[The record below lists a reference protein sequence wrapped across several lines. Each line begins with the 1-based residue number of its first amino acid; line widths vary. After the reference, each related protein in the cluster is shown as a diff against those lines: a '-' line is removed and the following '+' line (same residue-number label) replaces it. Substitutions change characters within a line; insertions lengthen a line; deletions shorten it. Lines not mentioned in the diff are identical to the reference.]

1 MIRVLLIAPYA
12 EMRDL
17 ASEIAKEYP
26 DIQLSSFVGNLDH
39 ALDFARTYPGQ
50 YFDVILSRGGTT
62 RILAEHTCL
71 PVIDIPL
78 SVLDVL
84 RTIKMAEMCQKRYA
98 VVAHE
103 AVCSVVR
110 ALCAI
115 LRMDIEIHAVP
126 SENTL
131 SSIFSTLKHEGID
144 VIVGDAIAVEAAQ
157 QNGMQ
162 GFLITTSSDEIRRTF
177 DNVQQFF
184 QNAAQMQ
191 ALNSAIRAS
200 VEVSSDGLLVMD
212 RNAQIIYSN
221 PAFNDF
227 ASTNLF
233 RYLSSLIPAL
243 SIQKKTHCLKLID
256 NTFFDINAASH
267 TEGCTEY
274 YSFKVFV
281 SSRTSGLDA
290 SIIVENPD
298 TVAKNINFFF
308 TGSDYLAPVSQ
319 MLSLLCRS
327 AAPIIIYGELGT
339 EKSSLAR
346 MIHQGSSYSSDPFIL
361 IECDQITE
369 KAWDSMVGNSSCSIY
384 RSHCTLFLQN
394 CHALSLSLQG
404 KIESFFAA
412 SGANR
417 IRLISSSTID
427 LSEMARNGSFFFPL
441 HNRLTGM
448 IINMPSL
455 KERRSDIPTLAS
467 FCIAHYS
474 TLLKKD
480 IIGFDPDA
488 IELLQAFDW
497 PLNIGQFQNVI
508 QQMIERYPGPYLT
521 KKNVAA
527 ILAAIPHCSQSAAP
541 FQLDKTSSLEDY
553 ERRIIDA
560 VLHDENMNQASAA
573 KRLGISRSTLW
584 RKLRSSLSSSSN

>member
-1 MIRVLLIAPYA
+1 
-12 EMRDL
+12 
-17 ASEIAKEYP
+17 
-26 DIQLSSFVGNLDH
+26 
-39 ALDFARTYPGQ
+39 
-50 YFDVILSRGGTT
+50 
-62 RILAEHTCL
+62 
-71 PVIDIPL
+71 
-78 SVLDVL
+78 
-84 RTIKMAEMCQKRYA
+84 
-98 VVAHE
+98 
-103 AVCSVVR
+103 
-110 ALCAI
+110 
-115 LRMDIEIHAVP
+115 
-126 SENTL
+126 
-131 SSIFSTLKHEGID
+131 
-144 VIVGDAIAVEAAQ
+144 
-157 QNGMQ
+157 
-162 GFLITTSSDEIRRTF
+162 
-177 DNVQQFF
+177 
-184 QNAAQMQ
+184 
-191 ALNSAIRAS
+191 
-200 VEVSSDGLLVMD
+200 
-212 RNAQIIYSN
+212 
-221 PAFNDF
+221 
-227 ASTNLF
+227 
-233 RYLSSLIPAL
+233 
-243 SIQKKTHCLKLID
+243 
-256 NTFFDINAASH
+256 
-267 TEGCTEY
+267 
-274 YSFKVFV
+274 
-281 SSRTSGLDA
+281 
-290 SIIVENPD
+290 
-298 TVAKNINFFF
+298 
-308 TGSDYLAPVSQ
+308 
-319 MLSLLCRS
+319 
-327 AAPIIIYGELGT
+327 
-339 EKSSLAR
+339 
-346 MIHQGSSYSSDPFIL
+346 
-361 IECDQITE
+361 
-369 KAWDSMVGNSSCSIY
+369 MVGNSSCSIY

-560 VLHDENMNQASAA
+560 VLRDENMNQASAA

>member
-1 MIRVLLIAPYA
+1 
-12 EMRDL
+12 MRDL

-62 RILAEHTCL
+62 RILTEHTCL

-227 ASTNLF
+227 APTNLF

-243 SIQKKTHCLKLID
+243 SIQKK
-256 NTFFDINAASH
+256 
-267 TEGCTEY
+267 
-274 YSFKVFV
+274 
-281 SSRTSGLDA
+281 
-290 SIIVENPD
+290 
-298 TVAKNINFFF
+298 
-308 TGSDYLAPVSQ
+308 
-319 MLSLLCRS
+319 
-327 AAPIIIYGELGT
+327 
-339 EKSSLAR
+339 
-346 MIHQGSSYSSDPFIL
+346 
-361 IECDQITE
+361 
-369 KAWDSMVGNSSCSIY
+369 
-384 RSHCTLFLQN
+384 
-394 CHALSLSLQG
+394 
-404 KIESFFAA
+404 
-412 SGANR
+412 R
-417 IRLISSSTID
+417 I
-427 LSEMARNGSFFFPL
+427 A
-441 HNRLTGM
+441 
-448 IINMPSL
+448 
-455 KERRSDIPTLAS
+455 
-467 FCIAHYS
+467 
-474 TLLKKD
+474 
-480 IIGFDPDA
+480 
-488 IELLQAFDW
+488 
-497 PLNIGQFQNVI
+497 
-508 QQMIERYPGPYLT
+508 
-521 KKNVAA
+521 
-527 ILAAIPHCSQSAAP
+527 
-541 FQLDKTSSLEDY
+541 
-553 ERRIIDA
+553 
-560 VLHDENMNQASAA
+560 
-573 KRLGISRSTLW
+573 
-584 RKLRSSLSSSSN
+584 